1 MSEHPVAEVVEIQG
15 PVDVTVLQDA
25 IRRVV
30 EEAAAM
36 RLRATGEAAGA
47 PAFTEG
53 GGLPLTLVDLE
64 GEADPAAAAEA
75 WIRAELASA
84 ERDIRSAQALL
95 RLGPE
100 RHTWFHRH
108 PRAALDAFGAALVS
122 RRAAEVYTAL
132 IEGASPDEGALAPL
146 ERFTAALDA
155 YAASPEREADAAYW
169 RERFADRPEPLA
181 LPAPDRAPDPTPDP
195 TPDHAPDDAA
205 GTAVSA
211 PVALDAADADRVRA
225 SARYCGAHPR
235 AVLLAAVAAYL
246 HRMTGAR
253 DIVLGLPVDGRTD
266 RAGQRTPAAAGD
278 TAALRLD
285 VGPGTPFAELVRQV
299 GTEARRARRH
309 QRFRHAEVCRELGL
323 TGPGAR
329 LYGTVAEVREPV
341 SPLRFGACRATARR
355 MGAEAADA
363 ADAPGAARIV
373 IEEGGADGGT
383 RVLVAGPAERY
394 PRAALDAHARRFRTL
409 LAAAVTAPG
418 RAVGALD
425 LLSAGES
432 AAVRAWSGPA
442 PRRSAPGTLT
452 AVLDAAARRT
462 PDAIAVRDRSARLT
476 YRELHERANRLA
488 RLLISRGAGPE
499 RVVGLL
505 LPRSADALVAMLA
518 VLKSG
523 AAYLPLDPAYPAER
537 LRFMIGDARPSCLVT
552 DAAGAARDL
561 GDARGAVVVVDG
573 APVAAE
579 LAATAA
585 HDVADAERHAPLLP
599 DHPAYV
605 IFTSGS
611 TGTPKGVVVPH
622 RNVPPLLG
630 WAEAELGA
638 AALAHSLAATSFSF
652 DVSVAEVFAPLAT
665 GGTVEVVANL
675 LSLLDDEPPR
685 WSGGLVCAI
694 PSVLGKLLE
703 RTDLDLSARTLAMAG
718 EALPAS
724 LVARVTTT
732 MQGTRLLNVY
742 GPTEATVYATAWR
755 AGEEAT
761 EGEGTEGEGAEGAP
775 PIGRPLAHV
784 GVRVLDG
791 ALRPVEP
798 GRPGELYLAG
808 DGIARGYLGRP
819 GLTAERFPADPFGPP
834 GSRMYRTGDLVRW
847 RADGQ
852 LDFLGRVDAQVKIN
866 GFRVELGE
874 IEAALCRHPAVAE
887 AMAGVRG
894 DHAGDARLIAWPV
907 PADGAAPPD
916 QAALRAWLA
925 ERLPAHLV
933 PAEIRPTAALP
944 RTPSGKLARDTD
956 PAPLAAPAPTPAP
969 AAALE
974 RPTPAVERPA
984 PAVERPT
991 PAVERPTPA
1000 VERPAPAVQ
1009 ERQQAAQEPPARED
1023 VVAAAFAEVLRA
1035 ADVPRDQSFFDLGGD
1050 SIMSIQLVS
1059 RLRQSGLVLTP
1070 QDVFEHKT
1078 VQALA
1083 QAARETTQRTT
1094 GTEVAAV
1101 GDVPLTPIVHWLRDQ
1116 GGPIDGFHQAVLLRV
1131 PGGLRLEWLTA
1142 AAQALIDHHD
1152 AFRMRLD
1159 RSTADWSLDVQP
1171 VGAVSAA
1178 SCVRRV
1184 PTDGASGDDLGRVLA
1199 REIQRAKEE
1208 LDVRAGRMVR
1218 VVWFDAG
1225 PSEPGRLLFMA
1236 NHLACDGVSWRIVVP
1251 DLVGAYR
1258 DVAEGRRPRLR
1269 PVETSLRHWSR
1280 ALNEQ
1285 SRSPERRAEL
1295 PLWQRTLAVPGPR
1308 LASRPLDTARDTTGR
1323 SRSRTAV
1330 YGAERARHLFTTIP
1344 ATFHCEINDVLL
1356 TALAIAVQRCLGTD
1370 EDVVIDVEGHGRE
1383 PVVPGADL
1391 SRTVGWFTSMY
1402 PVRLAPGAPL
1412 AADALPRG
1420 ADLGRALRRVKE
1432 QLREIPDKGI
1442 GFGMLRYLN
1451 PETGPALAAAEPR
1464 HIGFNYFGR
1473 FLLPADRGADDW
1485 SPAPETGMTAGADA
1499 DMPLDHPLS
1508 INALTEDGPDGTG
1521 LRIGFSWAAGV
1532 VDDPLVDR
1540 LIEAWFETLDAL
1552 AAHAIEP
1559 GAGGRTPSDFPL
1571 VSLDQEHIEW
1581 LEREHPGLDEIL
1593 PVSSLQQG
1601 MLYHL
1606 LLGALNASDDG
1617 DPGDAPHSLYTV
1629 QFWLELDGDLD
1640 ADAMR
1645 AAGRALLDRHRNLG
1659 AAFVHTGLPQPVQ
1672 ILRPGVEAPLDEV
1685 DLSGLPDEQR
1695 ESEAERI
1702 VAGERAR
1709 PYDPVR
1715 PPLLRLLLIR
1725 LGGGRCR
1732 LVLSTHHILLD
1743 GWSLPIV
1750 LQELFAHYGAIVTGT
1765 PHGLPAGTPFR
1776 EYLGWLSRVDERA
1789 AESAWR
1795 TALAGVR
1802 ATRLGDPEPGE
1813 PMQSRHLRFGLG
1825 EEVTRPLVDTARR
1838 HGVTVATVL
1847 QACWSIVLAEETGQ
1861 RDVVFGTVVSGRPA
1875 ELPAVE
1881 RMVGLF
1887 INTVPTRVR
1896 LDPDESLSDLFVRL
1910 QAEQAA
1916 LLPYQHI
1923 SLTDIRRITNSGDTF
1938 DTMMS
1943 FANYPFEARTFEEPV
1958 PGLRVTRA
1966 FGDDRQ
1972 HYPLGL
1978 VLSHRGD
1985 VLHLQVEYRP
1995 HLVTAERAGDL
2006 AERFLALLTRTAR
2019 EAHRPL
2025 AEVRSTDAPAET
2037 AAAAEAVAERSAEP
2051 QAPALGGGTGV
2062 LLPLRDE
2069 GTRPPLFCVHPA
2081 AGIAWSYAGLTG
2093 PLGPDQ
2099 PVYGLQARGL
2109 DGSRVLPGS
2118 IAEMAADYVAQ
2129 LRTVRPTGPYH
2140 LLGWSFGGLVA
2151 HEMAVRLK
2159 RAGERVGLLA
2169 VLDAV
2174 PPPRPSADGAGDG
2187 GAENGGENG
2196 GEDSAA
2202 AERPAVVFGPDHV
2215 MRTVLDFFG
2224 YDPALWADEELT
2236 YPRFIE
2242 IAREHTGLLATFD
2255 EEMIQTICRVYTNN
2269 AVIARDHVPSRYSG
2283 DLLVVT
2289 ALETSPEVAA
2299 EQWGPYVDGGKPD
2312 VRAVDSRHAEMGR
2325 PGPLAEIGE
2334 LLAPSLRAHDTVPGV
2349 PR

>member
-1 MSEHPVAEVVEIQG
+1 MSEHPVAEVVDIHG

-30 EEAAAM
+30 DEAAAV
-36 RLRATGEAAGA
+36 RLRATGEATGA

-75 WIRAELASA
+75 WTRAELASD
-84 ERDIRSAQALL
+84 ERHTRSAQALL
-95 RLGPE
+95 RLGPDHH
-100 RHTWFHRH
+100 RWFHRH

-132 IEGASPDEGALAPL
+132 IEGASAEDGALEPL

-155 YAASPEREADAAYW
+155 YPASPEREADAAYW

-181 LPAPDRAPDPTPDP
+181 LPAPDGAPDG
-195 TPDHAPDDAA
+195 AA
-205 GTAVSA
+205 DGVTGTTVSA

-253 DIVLGLPVDGRTD
+253 DVVLGLPVDGRPW
-266 RAGQRTPAAAGD
+266 RGAQRTPAAAED
-278 TAALRLD
+278 VAALRLD
-285 VGPGTPFAELVRQV
+285 VGQGTPFAALVRQV
-299 GTEARRARRH
+299 GVEARRARRH

-323 TGPGAR
+323 TGPDAR
-329 LYGTVAEVREPV
+329 LYGTVADVREPV
-341 SPLRFGACRATARR
+341 SPLRFGACQAVARR
-355 MGAEAADA
+355 VGAEAAADAPDA
-363 ADAPGAARIV
+363 ADVVRIV
-373 IEEGGADGGT
+373 IEEDQGGT
-383 RVLVAGPAERY
+383 RVLVAGPAARY

-409 LAAAVTAPG
+409 LAAAVAAPG
-418 RAVGALD
+418 RTVGALD

-432 AAVRAWSGPA
+432 AAVRAWGGPA

-462 PDAIAVRDRSARLT
+462 PDAIAVRDRAGRLT

-561 GDARGAVVVVDG
+561 GDARGAVVVLDD

-599 DHPAYV
+599 GHPAYV

-622 RNVPPLLG
+622 RNVPPLLE

-652 DVSVAEVFAPLAT
+652 DVSVAEVFAPLAN
-665 GGTVEVVANL
+665 GGTVEVVGNL

-732 MQGTRLLNVY
+732 MPGTRLLNVY

-755 AGEEAT
+755 ACE
-761 EGEGTEGEGAEGAP
+761 EGTEGAP
-775 PIGRPLAHV
+775 PIGRPLDHV
-784 GVRVLDG
+784 AVRVLDG

-808 DGIARGYLGRP
+808 EGIARGYLGRP

-874 IEAALCRHPAVAE
+874 IETALARHPAVAE

-894 DHAGDARLIAWPV
+894 DHAGDARLIAWAV
-907 PADGAAPPD
+907 TADGAAPPE
-916 QAALRAWLA
+916 QGALRAWLA

-956 PAPLAAPAPTPAP
+956 PAALEAPASPAPTPVP
-969 AAALE
+969 AAAVE
-974 RPTPAVERPA
+974 RSTPVVERPA
-984 PAVERPT
+984 PV
-991 PAVERPTPA
+991 
-1000 VERPAPAVQ
+1000 VERPAPVVQ
-1009 ERQQAAQEPPARED
+1009 ERQQAAEEPQARED

-1094 GTEVAAV
+1094 GTDVAAV

-1152 AFRMRLD
+1152 AFRLRLD
-1159 RSTADWSLDVQP
+1159 RSPTGWSLDVRP
-1171 VGAVSAA
+1171 TGAVSAA

-1184 PTDGASGDDLGRVLA
+1184 PTEGATGDDLGRVLA
-1199 REIQRAKEE
+1199 REVNRAKEE

-1251 DLVGAYR
+1251 DLVGAYQ
-1258 DVAEGRRPRLR
+1258 DAAEGRRPRLR

-1285 SRSPERRAEL
+1285 ARSPERLAEL
-1295 PLWQRTLAVPGPR
+1295 PLWERMLAVPGPR
-1308 LASRPLDTARDTTGR
+1308 LAKRPLDTARDTTGR
-1323 SRSRTAV
+1323 SRSRTVV

-1356 TALAIAVQRCLGTD
+1356 TALALAVQRCLGTSD
-1370 EDVVIDVEGHGRE
+1370 DVVIDVEGHGRE

-1412 AADALPRG
+1412 AADAPPKG
-1420 ADLGRALRRVKE
+1420 VELGRALRRVKE

-1442 GFGMLRYLN
+1442 GFGMLRHLN

-1473 FLLPADRGADDW
+1473 FLLPADHGDEDW

-1508 INALTEDGPDGTG
+1508 INALTEDGADGTG
-1521 LRIGFSWAAGV
+1521 LRIGFSWAAGA

-1552 AAHAIEP
+1552 AAHAVEP

-1571 VSLDQEHIEW
+1571 VGLDQGHIEW

-1606 LLGALNASDDG
+1606 LLGALNASEDG

-1685 DLSGLPDEQR
+1685 DLSGLPEDQR

-1725 LGGGRCR
+1725 LGDGRCR

-1795 TALAGVR
+1795 TALAGVTS
-1802 ATRLGDPEPGE
+1802 TRLGDPEPGE
-1813 PMQSRHLRFGLG
+1813 PLQSQHLRFGLG

-1916 LLPYQHI
+1916 LMPYQHI
-1923 SLTDIRRITNSGDTF
+1923 SLTDIRRITDSGDTF

-2006 AERFLALLTRTAR
+2006 AERFLALLTRTAQ

-2025 AEVRSTDAPAET
+2025 AAVRSTDAPAET
-2037 AAAAEAVAERSAEP
+2037 DAAEAVAERGAEP

-2069 GTRPPLFCVHPA
+2069 GARPPLFCVHPA

-2093 PLGPDQ
+2093 PLGADQ

-2118 IAEMAADYVAQ
+2118 IAEMAADYVAR

-2151 HEMAVRLK
+2151 HEMAVQLQ

-2174 PPPRPSADGAGDG
+2174 PSPRPSGGGTADHG
-2187 GAENGGENG
+2187 GGNG
-2196 GEDSAA
+2196 

-2236 YPRFIE
+2236 YPRFLE

-2283 DLLVVT
+2283 DLLVFT

-2334 LLAPSLRAHDTVPGV
+2334 LLAPALRAHDTVPGV